1 MLRSTYLKILKSD
14 IANALVDDSMEVE
27 IVDPDVDLDK
37 SDVVEPD
44 YDPPQQV
51 GRLKTAF

>member
-14 IANALVDDSMEVE
+14 IANALIDDSMEVE
-27 IVDPDVDLDK
+27 NVDLDVDLDK

-51 GRLKTAF
+51 GD